1 MNKKLKDLEKDN
13 EKSNNKEEEIE
24 EKNNQINELVSKLN
38 DNEIQIKHLKFD
50 NDKDLKKLENNIIEK
65 EKKIKSMSD
74 NLNEVQNDN
83 EELIKENKKIKIQ
96 IKQMKDNNNNDSN
109 VNNELMN
116 IMEQNT
122 QLIKEKN
129 DLEKELSLLK
139 DNNILIT
146 EENNNYK
153 KENDSLNN
161 KINKISE
168 ENNKLKKIIKE
179 KDKEIKDIKEINTAL
194 IENQKNQV
202 EQEFNL
208 SPSTHKIITS
218 KRYKK
223 LIWYLIYKKNDSK
236 KKDQNSEENNYSNY
250 KWVTGL
256 ILKKDKLNKYNKYE
270 TEEQTIKEMQDY
282 IFALQKK
289 LERKEESLIIM
300 DYKNYKNKKLIE
312 QKHNKTAN
320 IKELSINNLIED
332 ISKNTLGENTA
343 NFSAI
348 NEVNQLKNE
357 ISKLKEEIKAKEKL
371 ESVMPKDINIVSQ
384 DDNSGF
390 LDEDIKE
397 NKNGGMLDFIKI
409 SNNDNMEET
418 NSRRSGAQKKVDD
431 YLNKGL
437 IGENDLDI
445 IKQNEEQMKLLKN
458 EIKEKNN
465 KFNMLSE
472 QIEELFKNIKLDMK
486 NKPQIVQIY
495 QILGKSP
502 EEINKIVN
510 KKKSLF

>member
-1 MNKKLKDLEKDN
+1 M
-13 EKSNNKEEEIE
+13 
-24 EKNNQINELVSKLN
+24 VLN
-38 DNEIQIKHLKFD
+38 LQ
-50 NDKDLKKLENNIIEK
+50 
-65 EKKIKSMSD
+65 
-74 NLNEVQNDN
+74 
-83 EELIKENKKIKIQ
+83 
-96 IKQMKDNNNNDSN
+96 
-109 VNNELMN
+109 
-116 IMEQNT
+116 
-122 QLIKEKN
+122 
-129 DLEKELSLLK
+129 
-139 DNNILIT
+139 
-146 EENNNYK
+146 
-153 KENDSLNN
+153 
-161 KINKISE
+161 
-168 ENNKLKKIIKE
+168 
-179 KDKEIKDIKEINTAL
+179 
-194 IENQKNQV
+194 
-202 EQEFNL
+202 
-208 SPSTHKIITS
+208 
-218 KRYKK
+218 
-223 LIWYLIYKKNDSK
+223 KNDSK
-236 KKDQNSEENNYSNY
+236 IKDQNSEENNYSNY

-289 LERKEESLIIM
+289 LERKEESLTIM

-312 QKHNKTAN
+312 QTHNKTAN

-465 KFNMLSE
+465 KINKLSE

-495 QILGKSP
+495 QILGKST
-502 EEINKIVN
+502 EEINKIIN
-510 KKKSLF
+510 KNKNLF

>member
-1 MNKKLKDLEKDN
+1 MEDFKSMFNQKMEEIQNLKINKSKLESDLNLANLDIKQ
-13 EKSNNKEEEIE
+13 KEENIKQLE
-24 EKNNQINELVSKLN
+24 EKYQIIKNETLNNG
-38 DNEIQIKHLKFD
+38 
-50 NDKDLKKLENNIIEK
+50 
-65 EKKIKSMSD
+65 MSTTT
-74 NLNEVQNDN
+74 
-83 EELIKENKKIKIQ
+83 
-96 IKQMKDNNNNDSN
+96 NNNDSN

-122 QLIKEKN
+122 QLTKEKN
-129 DLEKELSLLK
+129 DLQKDLSLLK
-139 DNNILIT
+139 DNNTLIT
-146 EENNNYK
+146 EEKNNYK
-153 KENDSLNN
+153 KENDSLKN
-161 KINKISE
+161 KINKITE
-168 ENNKLKKIIKE
+168 ENNQINNENEELKKIIKE
-179 KDKEIKDIKEINTAL
+179 KDKEIKDTKEINTAL
-194 IENQKNQV
+194 IEKQKNQV

-236 KKDQNSEENNYSNY
+236 KKDQISEENNYTNY

-256 ILKKDKLNKYNKYE
+256 ILNKDKISKYNKYE
-270 TEEQTIKEMQDY
+270 SEEQTIKEMQDY
-282 IFALQKK
+282 IFNLQKK
-289 LERKEESLIIM
+289 LERKEESLSIM
-300 DYKNYKNKKLIE
+300 DYKNKKLIE
-312 QKHNKTAN
+312 QTHNKTAN
-320 IKELSINNLIED
+320 VKGLLKNNLIGD
-332 ISKNTLGENTA
+332 ISKNTLGENKA

-357 ISKLKEEIKAKEKL
+357 ISRLKEEIKAKEKL

>member
-1 MNKKLKDLEKDN
+1 M
-13 EKSNNKEEEIE
+13 
-24 EKNNQINELVSKLN
+24 VLN
-38 DNEIQIKHLKFD
+38 LQ
-50 NDKDLKKLENNIIEK
+50 
-65 EKKIKSMSD
+65 
-74 NLNEVQNDN
+74 
-83 EELIKENKKIKIQ
+83 
-96 IKQMKDNNNNDSN
+96 
-109 VNNELMN
+109 
-116 IMEQNT
+116 
-122 QLIKEKN
+122 
-129 DLEKELSLLK
+129 
-139 DNNILIT
+139 
-146 EENNNYK
+146 
-153 KENDSLNN
+153 
-161 KINKISE
+161 
-168 ENNKLKKIIKE
+168 
-179 KDKEIKDIKEINTAL
+179 
-194 IENQKNQV
+194 
-202 EQEFNL
+202 
-208 SPSTHKIITS
+208 
-218 KRYKK
+218 
-223 LIWYLIYKKNDSK
+223 KNDSK
-236 KKDQNSEENNYSNY
+236 IKDQNSEENNYSNY

-282 IFALQKK
+282 IFVLQKE
-289 LERKEESLIIM
+289 LERKEESLEIM

-312 QKHNKTAN
+312 QTHNKTAN

-465 KFNMLSE
+465 KINKLSE

-495 QILGKSP
+495 QILGKST
-502 EEINKIVN
+502 EEINKIIN
-510 KKKSLF
+510 KNKNLF